1 MRKRPVQCDKT
12 VLKEGESFA
21 CIILKVDGE
30 LLMNVKDI
38 SQEKPDSLEDLESMF
53 EDQYGLTLL
62 RVFPVIVTEKDVSQR
77 RINPYDWLTYEDYR
91 EICIKL
97 CERNCKEY
105 TFRFDKRGHVNDCSE
120 TIAAVPQGDGLGFTL
135 PVQVFFENVVSFADF
150 VAYVKNCIR
159 SMPQLDFEK
168 LFSIGNL
175 EAQLINTAKNAELLE
190 KVPHKDDL
198 DLSVILRFS
207 DSEFSVIITN
217 DLCELYDYS
226 IEQLLEKA
234 LSKLKFSIMSLQQF
248 LEERYKE
255 SFPFQD
261 EMLLRIASTGA
272 YGAIALV
279 SDELKVY
286 AKEHDTDLVLI
297 PSSTQE
303 ILALKASKEDIDI
316 DEIKALVKETNSL
329 FVAEEI
335 YLSDN
340 VYYYDRLSDEMQI
353 I

>member
-12 VLKEGESFA
+12 VLKEGENFA

-30 LLMNVKDI
+30 LLMNVKDV
-38 SQEKPDSLEDLESMF
+38 SQEEPDSLEDLESMF
-53 EDQYGLTLL
+53 GDQYGSNLL
-62 RVFPVIVTEKDVSQR
+62 RVFPVIVTEKDVSQG
-77 RINPYDWLTYEDYR
+77 RINPYEWLTYEDYR
-91 EICIKL
+91 DCCIKL
-97 CERNCKEY
+97 CECNCEEY
-105 TFRFDKRGHVNDCSE
+105 TFRFDKRRHVNDCSE
-120 TIAAVPQGDGLGFTL
+120 TIAAVPQVDELGFTL
-135 PVQVFFENVVSFADF
+135 PVQVFFEDAVSFADF

-190 KVPHKDDL
+190 TIPHKEFL
-198 DLSVILRFS
+198 DLSIVLRFS
-207 DSEFSVIITN
+207 DSEFSVIIT
-217 DLCELYDYS
+217 DAICKEYDFS
-226 IEQLLEKA
+226 FEKLLEKA
-234 LSKLKFSIMSLQQF
+234 LSKIKISIMPLQQF
-248 LEERYKE
+248 LEERYRK
-255 SFPFQD
+255 SFPFRD

-286 AKEHDTDLVLI
+286 AKEYDTDLVLI

-303 ILALKASKEDIDI
+303 ILAIKVTKEVIDLDGVKAT
-316 DEIKALVKETNSL
+316 LKETNSL
-329 FVAEEI
+329 FVANEI

-340 VYYYDRLSDEMQI
+340 VYYYDRSSDEMQI

>member
-21 CIILKVDGE
+21 CIILKTDGE
-30 LLMNVKDI
+30 LLMDVKDI
-38 SQEKPDSLEDLESMF
+38 SQEELETPEHAF
-53 EDQYGLTLL
+53 EEQYGLNLL

-77 RINPYDWLTYEDYR
+77 CINPYDWLTYDDYR
-91 EICIKL
+91 ACCIKL
-97 CERNCKEY
+97 CECNCEEY
-105 TFRFDKRGHVNDCSE
+105 TFRFDKRRHVNDCSE
-120 TIAAVPQGDGLGFTL
+120 TIAAVPLGDGLGFTL
-135 PVQVFFENVVSFADF
+135 PIQVFFENAVSFSDF

-159 SMPQLDFEK
+159 SVPQLDFEK

-190 KVPHKDDL
+190 KVPHKDVL

-207 DSEFSVIITN
+207 DSEFSVIITD
-217 DLCELYDYS
+217 DLCELYDFS
-226 IEQLLEKA
+226 FEQLLEKA
-234 LSKLKFSIMSLQQF
+234 LSKIKISIMPLQQF

-261 EMLLRIASTGA
+261 EMLLRIASAGA

-303 ILALKASKEDIDI
+303 ILAIKASKEDIDV
-316 DEIKALVKETNSL
+316 DEIKAVVKETNAR
-329 FVAEEI
+329 FVADEI

-340 VYYYDRLSDEMQI
+340 VYYYDRVSDEMQI

>member
-12 VLKEGESFA
+12 VLKKGESFA

-168 LFSIGNL
+168 LFFNRKSGG
-175 EAQLINTAKNAELLE
+175 T
-190 KVPHKDDL
+190 
-198 DLSVILRFS
+198 
-207 DSEFSVIITN
+207 TN
-217 DLCELYDYS
+217 QHC
-226 IEQLLEKA
+226 
-234 LSKLKFSIMSLQQF
+234 
-248 LEERYKE
+248 KE
-255 SFPFQD
+255 C
-261 EMLLRIASTGA
+261 R
-272 YGAIALV
+272 AIRK
-279 SDELKVY
+279 S
-286 AKEHDTDLVLI
+286 
-297 PSSTQE
+297 PS
-303 ILALKASKEDIDI
+303 
-316 DEIKALVKETNSL
+316 
-329 FVAEEI
+329 
-335 YLSDN
+335 
-340 VYYYDRLSDEMQI
+340 
-353 I
+353 

>member
-120 TIAAVPQGDGLGFTL
+120 TI
-135 PVQVFFENVVSFADF
+135 
-150 VAYVKNCIR
+150 
-159 SMPQLDFEK
+159 
-168 LFSIGNL
+168 
-175 EAQLINTAKNAELLE
+175 
-190 KVPHKDDL
+190 
-198 DLSVILRFS
+198 
-207 DSEFSVIITN
+207 
-217 DLCELYDYS
+217 LC
-226 IEQLLEKA
+226 
-234 LSKLKFSIMSLQQF
+234 
-248 LEERYKE
+248 
-255 SFPFQD
+255 
-261 EMLLRIASTGA
+261 
-272 YGAIALV
+272 
-279 SDELKVY
+279 
-286 AKEHDTDLVLI
+286 
-297 PSSTQE
+297 
-303 ILALKASKEDIDI
+303 
-316 DEIKALVKETNSL
+316 
-329 FVAEEI
+329 
-335 YLSDN
+335 
-340 VYYYDRLSDEMQI
+340 
-353 I
+353 

>member
-21 CIILKVDGE
+21 CIILKADGE
-30 LLMNVKDI
+30 LLMDVKDI
-38 SQEKPDSLEDLESMF
+38 SQEELDNLETPERVL
-53 EDQYGLTLL
+53 EDQYGLNLL
-62 RVFPVIVTEKDVSQR
+62 QVFPVIVTEKDISQK
-77 RINPYDWLTYEDYR
+77 RINPYDWLTYADYR
-91 EICIKL
+91 DCCIKL
-97 CERNCKEY
+97 CECNCEEY
-105 TFRFDKRGHVNDCSE
+105 TFRFDKRRHVNDCSE

-135 PVQVFFENVVSFADF
+135 PVQVFFEEAVSFADF

-159 SMPQLDFEK
+159 SVPHLDVEK

-190 KVPHKDDL
+190 AVPHKEIL

-207 DSEFSVIITN
+207 DSEFSVIITD
-217 DLCELYDYS
+217 DLCKLYAFS
-226 IEQLLEKA
+226 FERLLAKA
-234 LSKLKFSIMSLQQF
+234 LGKIKLSIMPLQQF
-248 LEERYKE
+248 LEERCKE

-303 ILALKASKEDIDI
+303 ILA
-316 DEIKALVKETNSL
+316 IKAPKEVIDLDGVKATLKETNSI
-329 FVAEEI
+329 FVDNEI

>member
-1 MRKRPVQCDKT
+1 
-12 VLKEGESFA
+12 
-21 CIILKVDGE
+21 
-30 LLMNVKDI
+30 
-38 SQEKPDSLEDLESMF
+38 
-53 EDQYGLTLL
+53 
-62 RVFPVIVTEKDVSQR
+62 
-77 RINPYDWLTYEDYR
+77 
-91 EICIKL
+91 
-97 CERNCKEY
+97 
-105 TFRFDKRGHVNDCSE
+105 
-120 TIAAVPQGDGLGFTL
+120 
-135 PVQVFFENVVSFADF
+135 
-150 VAYVKNCIR
+150 
-159 SMPQLDFEK
+159 MPQLDFEK

-190 KVPHKDDL
+190 KVPHKDVL

-207 DSEFSVIITN
+207 DSEFSVIITD
-217 DLCELYDYS
+217 DLCELYDFS
-226 IEQLLEKA
+226 FEQLLEKA
-234 LSKLKFSIMSLQQF
+234 LSKIKISIMPLQQF

-261 EMLLRIASTGA
+261 EMLLRIASAGA

-303 ILALKASKEDIDI
+303 ILAIKASKDVIDL
-316 DEIKALVKETNSL
+316 DGVKATIKETNAR
-329 FVAEEI
+329 FVADEI

-340 VYYYDRLSDEMQI
+340 VYYYDRLSNEMQI